1 MTRYEH
7 TQIGYLTIAAVS
19 VAAVV
24 VAIAAILVPPPNRG
38 ILLGVFVIL
47 VFTAVE
53 FRKLTIKIENE
64 TLRACFGSGLIG
76 QKMPLAEI
84 AAFQPIRI
92 RWWYGWGIH
101 LVPTPYGWG
110 WLYNIS
116 GWDAVAIKLRN
127 GKRLALG
134 TDDPGGLIRAL
145 ETASGRIQVRAT
157 T

>member
-7 TQIGYLTIAAVS
+7 TQIGHLTIAVVS

-24 VAIAAILVPPPNRG
+24 VAITAISASPPNHE
-38 ILLGVFVIL
+38 ILLGVFL
-47 VFTAVE
+47 VLVLTAIA

-64 TLRACFGSGLIG
+64 MLRACFGSGLIC
-76 QKMPLAEI
+76 KKVPLAEI
-84 AAFQPIRI
+84 VAFQPIAI

-116 GWDAVAIKLRN
+116 GWNAVAIKLRD
-127 GKRLALG
+127 GRRLALG
-134 TDDPGGLIRAL
+134 TDDPDGLV
-145 ETASGRIQVRAT
+145 TAIEAARERI
-157 T
+157 

>member
-7 TQIGYLTIAAVS
+7 TQIGYLTIAVVS
-19 VAAVV
+19 VAASAVIV
-24 VAIAAILVPPPNRG
+24 PAIWRPPPDYE

-64 TLRACFGSGLIG
+64 MLKACFGSGLIC
-76 QKMPLAEI
+76 KKVPLAEI
-84 AAFQPIRI
+84 VAFRPIRI
-92 RWWYGWGIH
+92 RWWFGWGIH

-134 TDDPGGLIRAL
+134 TDDPGGLISAL
-145 ETASGRIQVRAT
+145 ETASGRIQV
-157 T
+157 

>member
-1 MTRYEH
+1 M
-7 TQIGYLTIAAVS
+7 AAVS
-19 VAAVV
+19 VAAVA
-24 VAIAAILVPPPNRG
+24 VAIAAILVPPPDHE
-38 ILLGVFVIL
+38 ILLVVFVIL

-64 TLRACFGSGLIG
+64 LLQARFGSGLIC
-76 QKMPLAEI
+76 KKVPLAEI

-92 RWWYGWGIH
+92 CWWYGWGIH
-101 LVPTPYGWG
+101 LMPTPYGWG

-116 GWDAVAIKLRN
+116 GWDAVAIKLCD

-134 TDDPGGLIRAL
+134 TDDPNGLVTAIEA
-145 ETASGRIQVRAT
+145 ASGRIQVRAT